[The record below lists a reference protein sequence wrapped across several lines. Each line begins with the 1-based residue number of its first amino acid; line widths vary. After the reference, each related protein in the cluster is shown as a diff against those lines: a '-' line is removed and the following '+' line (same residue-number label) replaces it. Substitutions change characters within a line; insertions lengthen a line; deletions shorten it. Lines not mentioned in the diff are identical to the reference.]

1 MPKWKDNVIFL
12 SSKPYGEIGMV
23 ASVFSSKNGRY
34 KGWVHG
40 GNSTKMR
47 AVFQQGNLCSAEW
60 KARISEQ
67 MGSFKLE
74 LIKSTAP
81 TLMYNPIQL
90 SALSSICEISDYI
103 LPEREPNPVLFEA
116 TIKLFDLLK
125 ISNAENILWVKGY
138 IKWEIGLLS
147 ELGFSL
153 KLNNCAVTGKKQDL
167 AFVSPKTGRAVSYD
181 VGLPYKNKLINLP
194 RFLGGSRDRNKD
206 SDLKDLI
213 QGLQLTKFFLE
224 LNFFKDKPF
233 PHSRL
238 RFTKLLEDKLYK
250 GHLNDKR

>member
-12 SSKPYGEIGMV
+12 SSKPYGEVGMV
-23 ASVFSSKNGRY
+23 ASVFSAKNGRY

-40 GNSTKMR
+40 GNSNKKR

-67 MGSFKLE
+67 MGSFQLE
-74 LIKSTAP
+74 LIQSTAP

-90 SALSSICEISDYI
+90 SALLSICEISDYI
-103 LPEREPNPVLFEA
+103 LPEREPNPVLYEA

-125 ISNAENILWVKGY
+125 ISNSENISWVKGY
-138 IKWEIGLLS
+138 INWEIGLLS

-153 KLNNCAVTGKKQDL
+153 KLDDCAVTGKKKDL
-167 AFVSPKTGRAVSYD
+167 AFVSPKTGRAVCYE
-181 VGLPYKNKLINLP
+181 VGFPYKNKLINLP
-194 RFLGGSRDRNKD
+194 KFLGGSIDRNKNNE
-206 SDLKDLI
+206 LKDLI

-233 PHSRL
+233 PNSRVRL
-238 RFTKLLEDKLYK
+238 AKLLEDKL
-250 GHLNDKR
+250 

>member
-12 SSKPYGEIGMV
+12 SSKPYGEVGVV
-23 ASVFSSKNGRY
+23 ASVFSAKNGRY

-40 GNSTKMR
+40 GNSAKKR
-47 AVFQQGNLCSAEW
+47 AVFQQGNLCNAEW

-67 MGSFKLE
+67 MGSLTLE
-74 LIKSTAP
+74 LIQSTAP

-90 SALSSICEISDYI
+90 SALLSICEISDYI

-125 ISNAENILWVKGY
+125 ISNAENISWVKGY
-138 IKWEIGLLS
+138 INWEIGLLS

-153 KLNNCAVTGKKQDL
+153 KLDDCAVTGDKNDL
-167 AFVSPKTGRAVSYD
+167 AFVSPKTGRAVSYE
-181 VGLPYKNKLINLP
+181 VGYPYKNKLINLP
-194 RFLGGSRDRNKD
+194 RFLGGSMDRNKD
-206 SDLKDLI
+206 NELKDLI

-233 PHSRL
+233 PNSRL
-238 RFTKLLEDKLYK
+238 RFTKLLEDKL
-250 GHLNDKR
+250 